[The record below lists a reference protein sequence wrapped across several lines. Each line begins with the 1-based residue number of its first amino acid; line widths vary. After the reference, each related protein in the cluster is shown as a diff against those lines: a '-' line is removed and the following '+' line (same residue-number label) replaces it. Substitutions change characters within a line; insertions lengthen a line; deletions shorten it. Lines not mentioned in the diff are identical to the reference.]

1 MDNLLLSITLGPFQK
16 MLSINIES
24 KVKNY
29 SIQIQSGI
37 FYDLLLENEFVLLDS
52 VFRERFSVGEAKV
65 IWIDAKEDEKNLHT
79 CEQVLK
85 QMKNLGMTRQS
96 HLLAVG
102 GGFVQDIATLTSSLF
117 MRGIKWSYVPT
128 TLMSMLD
135 SCVGGKSSINVDG
148 AKNLVGNIYPPNGI
162 YVDSNFTSNLS
173 EMAVASGL
181 CEAIKICFAAGPVY
195 FEKFIELQKECLQFD
210 SFEGEKLVEHVLSC
224 KKIFVEKDEFD
235 QRERQLLNF
244 GHTFGHALE
253 SAMGFE
259 IAHGVAIGVG
269 IIAALEFQEDDLNQI
284 QTSLRSSVLKI
295 LQPVFSD
302 ITKLCKQFNPE
313 LFVEAF
319 KADKKHTP
327 KELRLILCDNN
338 GLKIVEI
345 GRTSE
350 NLENVL
356 CAMTTALDKC
366 SNL

>member
-1 MDNLLLSITLGPFQK
+1 MDNPLLSIMLGLFQK
-16 MLSINIES
+16 MLNIKIES
-24 KVKNY
+24 GIANY
-29 SIQIQSGI
+29 SIHIQSGV
-37 FYDLLLENEFVLLDS
+37 FNDLLLKNEFLLLDS
-52 VFRERFSVGEAKV
+52 VFRDKFSVGKAKV
-65 IWIDAKEDEKNLHT
+65 IWVDAREDEKNLHT
-79 CEQVLK
+79 CEQVLI

-102 GGFVQDIATLTSSLF
+102 GGFVQDVATLTSSLF
-117 MRGIKWSYVPT
+117 MRGIKWSFVPT

-135 SCVGGKSSINVDG
+135 SCVGGKSSINVNG
-148 AKNLVGNIYPPNGI
+148 AKNLVGNIYPPNKV
-162 YVDSNFTSNLS
+162 YVDSNFTSGLS

-181 CEAIKICFAAGPVY
+181 CEAIKICFAAGSIY
-195 FEKFIELQKECLQFD
+195 FEKFLELQKECLRFD
-210 SFEGEKLVEHVLSC
+210 SLEGEKLFEHVLSC

-269 IIAALEFQEDDLNQI
+269 IIAALEFQKDDLNPL
-284 QTSLRSSVLKI
+284 QTALEKQVLEI
-295 LQPVFSD
+295 LKPVFFE
-302 ITKLCKQFNPE
+302 ITKLSKQFNTE
-313 LFVEAF
+313 LFLEAF
-319 KADKKHTP
+319 KMDKKHTP
-327 KELRLILCDNN
+327 NEFRLILCGKD

-345 GRTSE
+345 DRTTK
-350 NLENVL
+350 NLDNVL

>member
-1 MDNLLLSITLGPFQK
+1 MDNPLLLITLGLFQK
-16 MLSINIES
+16 MPSINIKS
-24 KVKNY
+24 KFENY
-29 SIQIQSGI
+29 SIHIQSGI
-37 FYDLLLENEFVLLDS
+37 FYDLLLKNEFVLLDS

-65 IWIDAKEDEKNLHT
+65 IWVDAKEGEKNLQT
-79 CEQVLK
+79 CEQVLI

-102 GGFVQDIATLTSSLF
+102 GGFVQDIATLTTSLF

-148 AKNLVGNIYPPNGI
+148 AKNLIGNIYPPNGI

-173 EMAVASGL
+173 KMAIASGL

-195 FEKFIELQKECLQFD
+195 YEKFIELQKKCLQFD
-210 SFEGEKLVEHVLSC
+210 SLEGEKLVEHVLIC
-224 KKIFVEKDEFD
+224 KKIFVEIDEFD

-269 IIAALEFQEDDLNQI
+269 IIAALELQEGDLNQI

-295 LQPVFSD
+295 LEPVLLD
-302 ITKLCKQFNPE
+302 ITKLCKQFNPQ
-313 LFVEAF
+313 LFLEAF
-319 KADKKHTP
+319 KKDKKHTP
-327 KELRLILCDNN
+327 TLFRLILCDND

-345 GRTSE
+345 GRTAE

-356 CAMTTALDKC
+356 RAMTTALDKC

>member
-1 MDNLLLSITLGPFQK
+1 MLGLFQK
-16 MLSINIES
+16 MFSINIES
-24 KVKNY
+24 KVENY

-37 FYDLLLENEFVLLDS
+37 FYDLLLKNEFVLLDS
-52 VFRERFSVGEAKV
+52 VFRESFSVGDAKV
-65 IWIDAKEDEKNLHT
+65 IWVDAKEDEKNLHT

-135 SCVGGKSSINVDG
+135 SCVGGKSSINVDS

-162 YVDSNFTSNLS
+162 YVDSNFTSGLS

-181 CEAIKICFAAGPVY
+181 CEAIKICFAAGPIY
-195 FEKFIELQKECLQFD
+195 FEKFLELQKECLRFD
-210 SFEGEKLVEHVLSC
+210 SLEGEKLVEHVLSC

-259 IAHGVAIGVG
+259 MAHGIAIGVG
-269 IIAALEFQEDDLNQI
+269 IIAALEFQEEDQNQL
-284 QTSLRSSVLKI
+284 QTILGNSVLKI
-295 LQPVFSD
+295 LEPVFLD
-302 ITKLCKQFNPE
+302 ITNLRKQFNPE
-313 LFVEAF
+313 LFLEAF
-319 KADKKHTP
+319 KMDKKHTRN
-327 KELRLILCDNN
+327 EFRLILCGKD

-345 GRTSE
+345 DRTTK
-350 NLENVL
+350 NLDNVRR
-356 CAMTTALDKC
+356 AMTTALDKC

>member
-1 MDNLLLSITLGPFQK
+1 MLGLFQK
-16 MLSINIES
+16 MLSIKIKSGIED
-24 KVKNY
+24 Y

-37 FYDLLLENEFVLLDS
+37 FNDLMLKNEFVLLDS
-52 VFRERFSVGEAKV
+52 VFRERFSVSEAKV
-65 IWIDAKEDEKNLHT
+65 IWVDAKEDEKNLHT
-79 CEQVLK
+79 CEQVLI

-102 GGFVQDIATLTSSLF
+102 GGFVQDVATLSASLF

-135 SCVGGKSSINVDG
+135 SCVGGKSSINVNG
-148 AKNLVGNIYPPNGI
+148 AKNLVGNIYPPNSI
-162 YVDSNFTSNLS
+162 YVDSNFAAGLS

-181 CEAIKICFAAGPVY
+181 CEAIKICFAAGPIY
-195 FEKFIELQKECLQFD
+195 FEKFLEIQKECHSFD
-210 SFEGEKLVEHVLSC
+210 SLEGEKLVEHVLSC

-284 QTSLRSSVLKI
+284 QTNLRGSVLKI
-295 LQPVFSD
+295 LEPVFLD
-302 ITKLCKQFNPE
+302 INRLCKQFNPE
-313 LFVEAF
+313 LFMEAF
-319 KADKKHTP
+319 KMDKKHTP
-327 KELRLILCDNN
+327 TKFRLILCNN
-338 GLKIVEI
+338 DGLKIVEI
-345 GRTSE
+345 GRTAE
-350 NLENVL
+350 NLGNVL
-356 CAMTTALDKC
+356 RAMTTALDKC

>member
-1 MDNLLLSITLGPFQK
+1 MLGLVQK
-16 MLSINIES
+16 MLSIKIES
-24 KVKNY
+24 RVEDY

-37 FYDLLLENEFVLLDS
+37 FRDLLLKKEFVLLDS
-52 VFRERFSVGEAKV
+52 VFRDRFSVGEAKV
-65 IWIDAKEDEKNLHT
+65 IWVDAKEDEKNLYT
-79 CEQVLK
+79 CEQVLS

-102 GGFVQDIATLTSSLF
+102 GGFVQDVATLTSSLF

-135 SCVGGKSSINVDG
+135 SCVGGKSSINVNG
-148 AKNLVGNIYPPNGI
+148 AKNLVGNIYPPIGV
-162 YVDSNFTSNLS
+162 YVDVNFTSGLS

-181 CEAIKICFAAGPVY
+181 CEAIKICFAAGPDN
-195 FEKFIELQKECLQFD
+195 FEKFLELQKGCIQFD
-210 SFEGEKLVEHVLSC
+210 SFEGEKLVEHVLNC

-259 IAHGVAIGVG
+259 IAHGVAIGIG
-269 IIAALEFQEDDLNQI
+269 IIAALELQEDDLNQL
-284 QTSLRSSVLKI
+284 QSSLRSSVLKI
-295 LQPVFSD
+295 LEPVFLD
-302 ITKLCKQFNPE
+302 ITKLCKLFNPE

-319 KADKKHTP
+319 KMDKKHTRD
-327 KELRLILCDNN
+327 KFRLILCGKN
-338 GLKIVEI
+338 GLQIVEI
-345 GRTSE
+345 DRTA
-350 NLENVL
+350 ENVDNVL
-356 CAMTTALDKC
+356 SAMTTAIGKC